1 MRTRVVERRALRE
14 AGSLE
19 VMVACWK
26 IELVLIEK
34 LLILIFIGL
43 CYLSY
48 QNKKSSD
55 RSVMLGFLQAGFLR
69 NLNRRKDI
77 NEERVVH
84 TVGLDLI
91 PKR

>member
-43 CYLSY
+43 CYRT
-48 QNKKSSD
+48 KTKSHLPSSNISI
-55 RSVMLGFLQAGFLR
+55 R
-69 NLNRRKDI
+69 
-77 NEERVVH
+77 
-84 TVGLDLI
+84 
-91 PKR
+91 